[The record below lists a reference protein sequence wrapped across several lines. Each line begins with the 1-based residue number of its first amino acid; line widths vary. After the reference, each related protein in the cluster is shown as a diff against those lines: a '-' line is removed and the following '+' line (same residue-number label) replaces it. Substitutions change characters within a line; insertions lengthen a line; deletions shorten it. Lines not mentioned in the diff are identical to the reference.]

1 MLGMR
6 IVQNARICF
15 SVLLLKD
22 ELYIGKQE
30 VKIAHELCSSSV
42 SHLRRAVFFGQHLQ
56 EHFNTPESAAVLL
69 PINGLK
75 YVAQRIIL
83 RLLSKRHV

>member
-42 SHLRRAVFFGQHLQ
+42 SH
-56 EHFNTPESAAVLL
+56 
-69 PINGLK
+69 
-75 YVAQRIIL
+75 
-83 RLLSKRHV
+83 